1 MKRATFATLVILALL
16 ALGGPA
22 KADSVSVQQ
31 SPFNG
36 SFGFGFLP
44 GAFGLLLFPG
54 PYQLTFQTNPS
65 FQTNSFVDG
74 NLDVFQM
81 NYDPG
86 GTVDVLGPNGFHLS
100 GTFSEAM
107 AETFTAAIAIPG
119 FPVGSVV
126 GFGVSGAFTGS
137 LADGER
143 WQGTFGVEQNFCC
156 NEPAPPSFLQMMS
169 VPEPGTLLLLCAG
182 IFVLI
187 LCRRSFGIK
196 LSGQQAQQSQQ
207 NLDGLVFPGR
217 N

>member
-1 MKRATFATLVILALL
+1 MRRTTQATIAILALL
-16 ALGGPA
+16 ALGAPA

-31 SPFNG
+31 SPFNA

-65 FQTNSFVDG
+65 FQTNTFVEG
-74 NLDVFQM
+74 SLDVLEM
-81 NYDPG
+81 NYDSG
-86 GTVDVLGPNGFHLS
+86 GTVDVLGPNGFHFS
-100 GTFSEAM
+100 GTLTEAM
-107 AETFTAAIAIPG
+107 AETFTAAIAILG
-119 FPVGSVV
+119 FPVGSDV

-137 LADGER
+137 LTDGER

-182 IFVLI
+182 MFGLI
-187 LCRRSFGIK
+187 LCIRRFAIK
-196 LSGQQAQQSQQ
+196 LSGQ
-207 NLDGLVFPGR
+207 
-217 N
+217 